1 MPVTSIEAARQWHS
15 THGSEGTGHKSGG
28 NSLGETVD
36 AATRQMLNL
45 PRPALADKPAD
56 ENPESTLWR
65 ARQTEVACFDML
77 QASCERAQKN
87 TTAENL
93 SVIPGLL
100 RTHAQAA
107 RNRLEAERQWDRHRV
122 KIGAVVSLEYAKG
135 VIASS
140 FGPLDAQLATLPK
153 RIAGQAN
160 PTDPLVAEKAISE
173 GVESIRRQ
181 LDENRFVSLSI
192 DEMRG
197 IFAAKSAGL
206 DLCKLLLDS

>member
-1 MPVTSIEAARQWHS
+1 M
-15 THGSEGTGHKSGG
+15 
-28 NSLGETVD
+28 D

-45 PRPALADKPAD
+45 PRPSLSDKPAD

-77 QASCERAQKN
+77 HAACDRAQKN
-87 TTAENL
+87 TNAENL

-140 FGPLDAQLATLPK
+140 FGPLDAQLATFAK
-153 RIAGQAN
+153 RIAAQAN
-160 PTDPLVAEKAISE
+160 PTDPLTAEKAITE
-173 GVESIRRQ
+173 GVDSIRRQ
-181 LDENRFVSLSI
+181 LDENRFVGLSI
-192 DEMRG
+192 DEMRS

-206 DLCKLLLDS
+206 DLRKMLLAS